1 MCPHRL
7 QPKAAPQS
15 AAPTCVPAVTPS
27 AELAGVLEPVLQ
39 RLGGQGDDGG
49 AQQQEERPAQRAQG
63 SRDSRRWRCPVTG
76 ALYEEVEADLE
87 IAIREVRA

>member
-39 RLGGQGDDGG
+39 GLGDGTT
-49 AQQQEERPAQRAQG
+49 AERSHASPC
-63 SRDSRRWRCPVTG
+63 SLT
-76 ALYEEVEADLE
+76 ALSPT
-87 IAIREVRA
+87 